1 MCAQTFCVHAA
12 GVHGISA
19 LPVTVEVSISQS
31 LPGIT
36 ITGNCDS
43 AVQEAKHRVRCA
55 LSAIGCTLPRVHF
68 TVNLQ
73 PAEMKKVGT
82 GYDLPIAVAILA
94 ATKQIPRDHLDDCL
108 FVGELG
114 LLGDVCAVR
123 GAVAYERLAH
133 ELGLRLVG
141 PPDESFAVGDNVYAA
156 PALSSL
162 KGGVENLPRAEL
174 SAFEMHADECV
185 PSLTLDF
192 ADVIDQELAK
202 RACVIAAAGGHG
214 MLMVGPPGSG
224 KSMLAKRMPTILPP
238 LSDDEARDA
247 LLIHSV
253 AGEPIESILRGERP
267 FRAPHHSISQGGLV
281 GGGRPVM
288 PGEVSLAHR
297 GVLFLDEL
305 PEFATNVLQSLRQP
319 LEEKEVRLV
328 RVDGVYAFPCD
339 FQLVAAANPCPCG
352 HLGDPG
358 HICTCS
364 PSRVSTYQARIGGP
378 LMDRI
383 DVVVEVARPAP
394 ERIIQGD
401 IGMSSEG
408 MARAV
413 MEARERATFR
423 ESRLTEQALLRARRG
438 AVASL
443 GFTPKARSTL
453 EKMAGTLVLGGRG
466 LSRVALVSRTI
477 ADLEGHDKVTPEDV
491 VEACGFRQRN
501 RQ

>member
-1 MCAQTFCVHAA
+1 MCAQSFCVHAA

-55 LSAIGCTLPRVHF
+55 LSAIGCSLPRVHF

-82 GYDLPIAVAILA
+82 GYDLAIAVAILA
-94 ATKQIPRDHLDDCL
+94 ATKQIPSAHLDECL

-114 LLGDVCAVR
+114 LLGDVCPVR
-123 GAVAYERLAH
+123 GAVAYERLAQ
-133 ELGLRLVG
+133 ELGLKLVG
-141 PPDESFAVGDNVYAA
+141 PPDESFAVGDEVYSV

-162 KGGVENLPRAEL
+162 KGGVENLPRANL
-174 SAFEMHADECV
+174 SAWDVHAGEE
-185 PSLTLDF
+185 SQASSLDF

-202 RACVIAAAGGHG
+202 RACVIAAAGAHG
-214 MLMVGPPGSG
+214 MLMIGPPGSG

-253 AGEPIESILRGERP
+253 AGEPIDSILRGERP
-267 FRAPHHSISQGGLV
+267 FRAPHHSISLGGLV
-281 GGGRPVM
+281 GGGRPVL

-328 RVDGVYAFPCD
+328 RVDGVYAFPCN

-364 PSRVSTYQARIGGP
+364 PGRVNSYQSRIGGP

-383 DVVVEVARPAP
+383 DVVVEVARPSP
-394 ERIIQGD
+394 ERIIKGE
-401 IGMSSEG
+401 IGMSSEQ
-408 MARAV
+408 MAASV
-413 MEARERATFR
+413 LAARERASFR
-423 ESRLTEQALLRARRG
+423 ESRLGEQALNRARRG
-438 AVASL
+438 AVANL
-443 GFTPKARSTL
+443 AFGPKARSAL
-453 EKMAGTLVLGGRG
+453 EKMAASLMLGGRG

-477 ADLEGHDKVTPEDV
+477 ADLEGHDRVTSDDV
-491 VEACGFRQRN
+491 MEACGFRQRN
-501 RQ
+501 KQ

>member
-43 AVQEAKHRVRCA
+43 AVQESKHRVRCA
-55 LSAIGCTLPRVHF
+55 LSAIGCSLPNAHF

-82 GYDLPIAVAILA
+82 GYDLAIAVCLLA
-94 ATKQIPRDHLDDCL
+94 VTKQIPTKHLDECL

-114 LLGDVCAVR
+114 LMGDVCAVR
-123 GAVAYERLAH
+123 GAVAYERLAN
-133 ELGLRLVG
+133 ELGLKLVG
-141 PPDESFAVGDNVYAA
+141 PPDESFAVGDEVR
-156 PALSSL
+156 ALASLSTL
-162 KGGVENLPRAEL
+162 KGGVEELPRATM
-174 SAFEMHADECV
+174 SAWEVHAAENDEQFG
-185 PSLTLDF
+185 LDY

-214 MLMVGPPGSG
+214 MLMIGPPGAG
-224 KSMLAKRMPTILPP
+224 KSMLAKRFPTILPP
-238 LSDDEARDA
+238 LADDEARDA
-247 LLIHSV
+247 MLIHSV
-253 AGEPIESILRGERP
+253 AGEPIDAILRGERP
-267 FRAPHHSISQGGLV
+267 FRAPHHSISQGGLI
-281 GGGRPVM
+281 GGGRPVL

-305 PEFATNVLQSLRQP
+305 PEFATNVLQALRQP

-328 RVDGVYAFPCD
+328 RVDGVYAFPCN

-358 HICTCS
+358 HVCTCA
-364 PSRVSTYQARIGGP
+364 PSRVSNYQARIGGP

-383 DVVVEVARPAP
+383 DVVVEVARPSP
-394 ERIIQGD
+394 ERIIQGQ
-401 IGMSSEG
+401 IGMSSAQ
-408 MARAV
+408 MAEAV
-413 MEARERATFR
+413 LGARERAGFR
-423 ESRLTEQALLRARRG
+423 ESRLGEQALNQARRG
-438 AVASL
+438 SVLSL
-443 GFTPKARSTL
+443 GFSPKARSTL
-453 EKMAGTLVLGGRG
+453 EKMAGSLLLGGRG

-477 ADLEGHDKVTPEDV
+477 ADLEGHDRVMPADV
-491 VEACGFRQRN
+491 MEACGFRQRN
-501 RQ
+501 KN